1 MTLFMLGFMVLIGA
15 GLIGFLKL
23 WSDTIRLQDEVRR
36 LRDTQDTLIDMVSSK
51 LLEDDA
57 LSKEFLKLKL
67 GRARD
72 E

>member
-1 MTLFMLGFMVLIGA
+1 MPLFMLGFMLLVGA
-15 GLIGFLKL
+15 GLIGFLKV
-23 WSDTIRLQDEVRR
+23 WSDTVRLRDEVRR

-57 LSKEFLKLKL
+57 LSKEFLKLKI
-67 GRARD
+67 GRTRD

>member
-1 MTLFMLGFMVLIGA
+1 MPLFMLGFMLLVGA
-15 GLIGFLKL
+15 GLIGFLKV
-23 WSDTIRLQDEVRR
+23 WSDTVRLRDEVRR

-57 LSKEFLKLKL
+57 LSQEFLKLKI
-67 GRARD
+67 GRTRD